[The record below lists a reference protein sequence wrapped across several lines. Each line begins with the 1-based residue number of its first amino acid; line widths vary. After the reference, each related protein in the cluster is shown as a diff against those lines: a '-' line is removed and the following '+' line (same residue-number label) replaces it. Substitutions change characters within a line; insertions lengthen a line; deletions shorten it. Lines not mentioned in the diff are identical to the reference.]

1 MDISMVNQVFS
12 GLSETAQVEAFDFIQ
27 YLAER
32 EGKRRAAKA
41 RRAFERIDEILD
53 GDTGGW
59 RTEEDVLE
67 EITADRRAGRSLENF
82 G

>member
-1 MDISMVNQVFS
+1 MDISMVNQVF
-12 GLSETAQVEAFDFIQ
+12 LALPEAAQVEVFDFMQ
-27 YLAER
+27 YLADR

-41 RRAFERIDEILD
+41 RRAFARIDEILD

-59 RTEEDVLE
+59 QSEDEIAE
-67 EITADRRAGRSLENF
+67 EIMADRRAGRNLENY